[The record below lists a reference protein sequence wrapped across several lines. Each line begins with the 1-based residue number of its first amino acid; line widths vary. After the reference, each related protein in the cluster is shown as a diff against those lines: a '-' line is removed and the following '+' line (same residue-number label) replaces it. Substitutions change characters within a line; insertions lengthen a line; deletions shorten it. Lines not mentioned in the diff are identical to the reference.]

1 MYALLVDFQALR
13 CVIAAGAW
21 LACCGINQVTNVR
34 SFVQMHDL
42 DVILQCLMFP
52 EHLIAWRELYAAI
65 FLLLVVSLQ
74 MSPQSRP
81 GAEFLIASRP
91 ITDILSLLGVGA
103 RDVALQMAV
112 AQESLAAVR
121 FLANERALV
130 GVRALV
136 FGKTNWA

>member
-13 CVIAAGAW
+13 GVVAAGAW
-21 LACCGINQVTNVR
+21 LACCGIHQVTNVR
-34 SFVQMHDL
+34 SLVQMHDF
-42 DVILQCLMFP
+42 DVILQCLMLP

-74 MSPQSRP
+74 MSPQSCP
-81 GAEFLIASRP
+81 GAKLLVASRP
-91 ITDILSLLGVGA
+91 IADVLPLLGMSA

-130 GVRALV
+130 GMRALV
-136 FGKTNWA
+136 FGKTYWA